1 MQQLLIY
8 IFKWA
13 ICLAVMY
20 IPFALLMR
28 KETFHAI
35 NRAILLLSIMVAAL
49 LPFFE
54 IVIPIEIEIPATES
68 LAPLSQLSHSAATA
82 IEIAGQRTADYTILL
97 LFSIYATGVAVSL
110 VYTTIEITR
119 TTRAIRRGTLWH
131 EKREHYTLY
140 CHANNTAPFS
150 WFNNVV
156 ISESDYKECR
166 EEILAHEEGHI
177 RQRHSWDILFINI
190 IKALQWFNPFIYL
203 LLNDLKDIHEY
214 EADRYALSKN
224 SDARSYQLLILKK
237 AIGGSIS
244 PVANNFGRK
253 NVRKRVEM
261 MIRKKSHHRQ
271 LLRGAYIP
279 AAAVAATLIFAKP
292 QYIYGIVQQDSIPQ
306 ENRTEKRKEE
316 MVSNTAASETQ
327 KAATPPPAARPEKKA
342 KRVAATKKEANKE
355 EPVIPITA
363 EYHESETIEETT
375 VICTEQFAAQVEL
388 RNGFFDAT
396 AAEDGDIKCSLIVE
410 FSTDKRGEIH
420 NISTSACNVSIDAGT
435 ETPVEQMLPQ
445 VREKAIAAAT
455 SYILSKEWQAI
466 CLTAACEPTNYTA
479 NITMRTGAV
488 ATTAEGQR
496 DSDTFW
502 IGTTPIR

>member
-68 LAPLSQLSHSAATA
+68 LAPLSQLSHSAVTS
-82 IEIAGQRTADYTILL
+82 IEIAEQRTVDYTILL

-140 CHANNTAPFS
+140 CHANNIAPFS

-237 AIGGSIS
+237 VKSIYL
-244 PVANNFGRK
+244 
-253 NVRKRVEM
+253 
-261 MIRKKSHHRQ
+261 MI
-271 LLRGAYIP
+271 
-279 AAAVAATLIFAKP
+279 
-292 QYIYGIVQQDSIPQ
+292 
-306 ENRTEKRKEE
+306 
-316 MVSNTAASETQ
+316 
-327 KAATPPPAARPEKKA
+327 
-342 KRVAATKKEANKE
+342 
-355 EPVIPITA
+355 
-363 EYHESETIEETT
+363 
-375 VICTEQFAAQVEL
+375 
-388 RNGFFDAT
+388 
-396 AAEDGDIKCSLIVE
+396 
-410 FSTDKRGEIH
+410 
-420 NISTSACNVSIDAGT
+420 
-435 ETPVEQMLPQ
+435 
-445 VREKAIAAAT
+445 
-455 SYILSKEWQAI
+455 
-466 CLTAACEPTNYTA
+466 
-479 NITMRTGAV
+479 
-488 ATTAEGQR
+488 
-496 DSDTFW
+496 
-502 IGTTPIR
+502 